1 MARGIAKVLVIFS
14 VFLCTFYF
22 CFLELSGIVKPS
34 YSFQFR
40 VRKPARGGDSQ
51 HEFWRWGTA
60 EGRRDTVNGGT
71 AENPT
76 RRMAGPVKERKSAP
90 RIPAANVWDEHMS
103 SKDLLPRLQKV
114 KRNYQALNKYN
125 VTFRG
130 SHRHNLSSRELLCEL
145 STRVKMTTISSSDL
159 PLSASAWGQYLPTRP
174 LQEEAGRL
182 ARCAVVSSAGSMKSS
197 GLGLEIDSHDAVLRF
212 NAAPTVGFQADVG
225 SKTTFRLINSQL
237 VSTAEHKF
245 LDDPLYNSGILL
257 MWDPAPYNANL
268 HQWCKKPD
276 FQFFERYSAYRRN
289 NSEQPFYILHPRSA
303 WQLWDIIQ
311 ENTPEEIQPDPPS
324 SGLLGILLM
333 MNLCDQVNVYEF
345 LPSKRR
351 TDLCHYYQKFHD
363 RACTVGG
370 YHPLMYEKNVVKR
383 LNQGDD
389 ESIYYQGRVTLPGIT
404 GLQC

>member
-1 MARGIAKVLVIFS
+1 M
-14 VFLCTFYF
+14 
-22 CFLELSGIVKPS
+22 
-34 YSFQFR
+34 
-40 VRKPARGGDSQ
+40 
-51 HEFWRWGTA
+51 
-60 EGRRDTVNGGT
+60 N
-71 AENPT
+71 
-76 RRMAGPVKERKSAP
+76 
-90 RIPAANVWDEHMS
+90 
-103 SKDLLPRLQKV
+103 V
-114 KRNYQALNKYN
+114 KR
-125 VTFRG
+125 
-130 SHRHNLSSRELLCEL
+130 SSCP
-145 STRVKMTTISSSDL
+145 S
-159 PLSASAWGQYLPTRP
+159 
-174 LQEEAGRL
+174 RL
-182 ARCAVVSSAGSMKSS
+182 Y
-197 GLGLEIDSHDAVLRF
+197 SHDAVLRF